1 MQYNQELEK
10 LQEEVTTVFDE
21 KEKVREEVFSI
32 HRKIIKLAGNSIKA
46 MHRGE
51 HDKAGDQLKEAHS
64 HVENTRNLLS
74 NHRDV
79 YHAGFVHSAQKEY
92 AEARIFQAVI
102 HGLKLPFPQELNVD
116 IAPYLNGMGEAVG
129 EMRRYLL
136 DRLRHEIFQDG
147 EIILQT
153 MDDFLCFLSSLDY
166 PDALTEGLR
175 RTADITRSIIEKTRG
190 DLTNAVQQH
199 VLLETI
205 RKARKLSD
213 H

>member
-10 LQEEVTTVFDE
+10 LHQEVTSVFDE
-21 KEKVREEVFSI
+21 KEKVREEAFSI

-51 HDKAGDQLKEAHS
+51 DEKANELLKEAHA
-64 HVENTRNLLS
+64 HVENTRTLLS

-92 AEARIFQAVI
+92 SEARIFQAVI
-102 HGLKLPFPQELNVD
+102 HRSQLPLPKELNVD

-136 DRLRHEIFQDG
+136 DRLRHEVFQDG
-147 EIILQT
+147 ETILQT
-153 MDDFLCFLSSLDY
+153 MDDFLYFLSSLDY

-190 DLTNAVQQH
+190 DLTNAVRQH
-199 VLLETI
+199 ALEETI
-205 RKARKLSD
+205 RASQKL
-213 H
+213 